1 MSYRKALLALFALTV
16 SASLAH
22 AQPALTLSEA
32 AKAVVGAW
40 ELSNSDRDK
49 RCAMT
54 FSGDP
59 VPSGFK
65 LELDAVCATALPML
79 KDVVAWGLGQNDL
92 LRLIDAKGAAVF
104 EFTEVENGLYE
115 GERKGEGLYFLQ
127 TQAALKPDTRT
138 AEEMFGDWRFLRE
151 LGKPLCTLTLA
162 KDKSSEDSYKLVVK
176 PGCEAALA
184 GLGLTTWRLDRD
196 QLVLTGRASTMR
208 FTESDPTTW
217 ERIPLSTN
225 PLLLMRP

>member
-1 MSYRKALLALFALTV
+1 MSYRKALFALFALAV
-16 SASLAH
+16 SSNLAG
-22 AQPALTLSEA
+22 AQTPPAPSEA
-32 AKAVVGAW
+32 AKAIVGAW

-49 RCAMT
+49 RCGVT
-54 FSGDP
+54 FSVDP
-59 VPSGFK
+59 APGGLK
-65 LELDAVCATALPML
+65 LELEAMCATALPML
-79 KDVVAWGLGQNDL
+79 KDVVAWALGQNDV
-92 LRLIDAKGAAVF
+92 LRLIDGRGAAVF
-104 EFTEVENGLYE
+104 EFTEVESGLFE

-138 AEEMFGDWRFLRE
+138 AEEMFGDWRFVRE

-162 KDKSSEDSYKLVVK
+162 KDKSGEDAYKLLVK
-176 PGCEAALA
+176 QGCDAAIA
-184 GLGLTTWRLDRD
+184 GLGLSTWRLDRD